1 MLVPS
6 IVHNNLHTLC
16 NDHYDKSNN
25 YLFPYKVIALLMLF
39 LICVLYL
46 CDLFITYIAKDFF
59 TSSFPSPSLLL
70 LQPPHLGHHPCVLC
84 MNESVFILYFLFC
97 FLDSTYKLDNAVFLF
112 F

>member
-6 IVHNNLHTLC
+6 EVHNNLDTLC

-25 YLFPYKVIALLMLF
+25 YLFPYKVIALLIIF

-46 CDLFITYIAKDFF
+46 CDLFITYIEKDFF

-70 LQPPHLGHHPCVLC
+70 LQPPHLGHHTHSLY
-84 MNESVFILYFLFC
+84 ESVCFHLVLLVL
-97 FLDSTYKLDNAVFLF
+97 FLDSTFK
-112 F
+112 